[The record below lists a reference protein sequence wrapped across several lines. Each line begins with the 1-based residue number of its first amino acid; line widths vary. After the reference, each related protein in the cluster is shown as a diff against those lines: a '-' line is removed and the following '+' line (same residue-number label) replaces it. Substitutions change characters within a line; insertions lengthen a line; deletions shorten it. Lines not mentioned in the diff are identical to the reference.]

1 MGLKENFNQAL
12 KELLNRGGLVGS
24 DLEEK
29 SKTQSD
35 LDSYLDMPLPTFEE
49 PNAEPAR
56 NEQPAG
62 PNRAPASSER
72 YAGERFSNE
81 RLASEKFA
89 NERLASEKLA
99 GERPARDTAF
109 PPNFEDYTA
118 RGPERNT
125 AQQPGG
131 GGYNRVFQ
139 QVDEMTIISK
149 STMIVGDVRSLANVT
164 IDGNVRGKV
173 DVLKDA
179 TIRGMLIGDLTCNNT
194 DMQGSSIQ
202 GNVFSKGSTYIDN
215 DSILLGDL
223 KAQYA
228 SIDGKVKGNME
239 IGSKIELHENSI
251 VAGNIITN
259 TITIAD
265 GANVKGF
272 INTTFL
278 TEHGDSAF
286 PKQVI
291 MESPDA

>member
-35 LDSYLDMPLPTFEE
+35 LDSYLDMPLPSFEE
-49 PNAEPAR
+49 AKGEPAG
-56 NEQPAG
+56 NEPSAG
-62 PNRAPASSER
+62 INRAPVTGER
-72 YAGERFSNE
+72 FTGERFSNE

-89 NERLASEKLA
+89 SERLA
-99 GERPARDTAF
+99 GERPVRDTAF
-109 PPNFEDYTA
+109 PPNFEDHTA
-118 RGPERNT
+118 RGPERYT
-125 AQQPGG
+125 SPQPGI
-131 GGYNRVFQ
+131 GGYNRMFQ
-139 QVDEMTIISK
+139 QVDEMTVISK

-179 TIRGMLIGDLTCNNT
+179 TIRGMLIGDLTCNNS

-278 TEHGDSAF
+278 SEHGDTAF

-291 MESPDA
+291 MENPEA